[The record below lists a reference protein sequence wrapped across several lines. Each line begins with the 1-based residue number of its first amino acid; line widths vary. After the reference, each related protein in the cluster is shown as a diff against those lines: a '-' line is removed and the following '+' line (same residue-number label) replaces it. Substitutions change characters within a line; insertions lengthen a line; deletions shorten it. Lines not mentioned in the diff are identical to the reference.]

1 MSDIGQN
8 EDQQAGPWNGEIGSQ
23 EVSGLG
29 KLLRAQREKRGLSY
43 GQVAQVTMLR
53 KHFLEAL
60 ENEDWNKLPSSV
72 FVRGYIKSYAKALG
86 LDERRLLDLYEITAP
101 VEPQPSAGI
110 MEPERSRTGLILI
123 LISLFGAIAVTIYLL
138 MGYYSPKIA
147 SNQVREEIHFQS
159 QQEPSSNVQPPAPD
173 IIEPEPLEGQGVI
186 PAPTPPIARPEEMVT
201 PEPLLAERE
210 PVEEATVPGDLSMT
224 EQTEPQATI
233 EWLVLK
239 GIVKARTW
247 IRIHIDD
254 QGPKEYTLEPG
265 RMLEWKAKEG
275 FYLLIG
281 NAAGIDFD
289 FNGKKVENL
298 GKLGQVVSVSLP
310 EDFKVKKP
318 EGLI

>member
-1 MSDIGQN
+1 MSDISQN
-8 EDQQAGPWNGEIGSQ
+8 GGQQAGPWNGEIESQ
-23 EVSGLG
+23 EVSGIG
-29 KLLRAQREKRGLSY
+29 ELLRGEREKRGLSY
-43 GQVAQVTMLR
+43 RQVAQVTMLR
-53 KHFLEAL
+53 QHFLEAL
-60 ENEDWNKLPSSV
+60 ENEDWNKLPPSV

-86 LDERRLLDLYEITAP
+86 LDDRRLLDLYEMTAP
-101 VEPQPSAGI
+101 VESAPSTRI
-110 MEPERSRTGLILI
+110 IEPKKSRRGLILI
-123 LISLFGAIAVTIYLL
+123 LILLFGAIAVTIYLL
-138 MGYYSPKIA
+138 MGDYSPKIA
-147 SNQVREEIHFQS
+147 PTQIEKES
-159 QQEPSSNVQPPAPD
+159 QQRLSSDVQPPAPETR
-173 IIEPEPLEGQGVI
+173 EPEPLEGQGVI
-186 PAPTPPIARPEEMVT
+186 SAPPTPSVGSEEMDR
-201 PEPLLAERE
+201 PEPLLAEKE
-210 PVEEATVPGDLSMT
+210 PVETPVPGDLSII
-224 EQTEPQATI
+224 EETEPQATT

-298 GKLGQVVSVSLP
+298 GKLGQVVSLSLP

-318 EGLI
+318 EGLIEKRL